1 MLLFLIFIIDLKF
14 LILAAVAQ
22 IFNFIT
28 ELIIPIEIS
37 SKEAKA
43 EIEIHPVI
51 AKAKTR
57 ECSI

>member
-14 LILAAVAQ
+14 LILAALAK

-51 AKAKTR
+51 AKAKIR